1 MGGVVK
7 GEGGLEGGGG
17 LYKLKQTNW
26 YKKNT
31 YNTYIYNNKQTSLLK
46 YLVFEVATV

>member
-26 YKKNT
+26 YKKT
-31 YNTYIYNNKQTSLLK
+31 LIIHTYIITNRQRKLR
-46 YLVFEVATV
+46 F